1 MNDQKHRQKSISFER
16 KVFLLA
22 LGAGLPGGLLA
33 MGLVWT
39 GDFSLEGRWIASL
52 LVLLPWLGL
61 AFTVREKVRFPLRT
75 ISNLL
80 AGIREGDFSTRAR
93 GARRDDALGEVIA
106 EVNLLGNTLREQ
118 RLEAVE
124 ASALVRTIIEEI
136 ELAVFAFDDE
146 LLLRLVNRSGEQLLA
161 RPSVQLLGRRALDLG
176 LDVYLQGEPNRTIEH
191 AFPARVGRWGI
202 RRTQFRQ
209 DGVIHHLIVIT
220 DLSRTLR
227 EEERLAWQR
236 LVRVLSHEINNSLS
250 PIISISGS
258 LDRLIKRGDA
268 LGEAREGL
276 TGGLEVISKRAESLG
291 RFMDSYARL
300 ARLPAP
306 VLKMFHLET
315 WLQQV
320 VALES
325 SEWVRLEGGPDVS
338 VRADPDQ
345 LEQVLINLLHNAMES
360 VAVRLAEPVAN
371 VAKTPGAPLKNEEG
385 DVAIAWGEVEGKVRI
400 TVTDNGVGLAGTSN
414 LFVPFFT
421 TKPKGSGIGLVLCRQ
436 IVEAHGGDLA
446 LRNRAAGSGCVAIIE
461 LPASGT
467 G

>member
-1 MNDQKHRQKSISFER
+1 M
-16 KVFLLA
+16 FLLA
-22 LGAGLPGGLLA
+22 LAAGLPGGLLA

-61 AFTVREKVRFPLRT
+61 AATVREKVRFPLRT

-136 ELAVFAFDDE
+136 ELAVFAFDDG
-146 LLLRLVNRSGEQLLA
+146 LGLRLVNRSGEQLLA
-161 RPSVQLLGRRALDLG
+161 RPAVQLLGRRASDLG

-209 DGVIHHLIVIT
+209 DGAIHHLIVIT

-227 EEERLAWQR
+227 EEERLAWKR
-236 LVRVLSHEINNSLS
+236 LVRVLSHEINNSLA

-258 LDRLIKRGDA
+258 LDRLVKKGEGLNEARGD
-268 LGEAREGL
+268 L

-300 ARLPAP
+300 ARLPVP
-306 VLKMFHLET
+306 VLRTFRLES
-315 WLQQV
+315 WLQQI

-325 SEWVRLEGGPDVS
+325 NEWVTLDGGPELSVS
-338 VRADPDQ
+338 ADPDQ
-345 LEQVLINLLHNAMES
+345 LEQVLINLLHNALEA
-360 VAVRLAEPVAN
+360 VAVRLAEPSAES
-371 VAKTPGAPLKNEEG
+371 TEDHDEG
-385 DVAIAWGEVEGKVRI
+385 CVSVAWGEFDGKVRI

-446 LRNRAAGSGCVAIIE
+446 LRNREVGSGCVAIVE
-461 LPASGT
+461 LPVSGT
-467 G
+467 R